1 MIIKSFANTNVG
13 MIRTENQDAF
23 GHSPENNLFF
33 VCDGMG
39 GGVAGDFASKYA
51 VDMIL
56 KSYPLIKGKDIYN
69 ICGNNFSKFNENIV
83 KPIACIKLANRALH
97 NLTVKYPGNNLYG
110 SLV

>member
-56 KSYPLIKGKDIYN
+56 KSYPSIKGKDVYD
-69 ICGNNFSKFNENIV
+69 ICGNNFSKFNPRTFSFLGCGVCLRKFFPKNF
-83 KPIACIKLANRALH
+83 
-97 NLTVKYPGNNLYG
+97 
-110 SLV
+110 